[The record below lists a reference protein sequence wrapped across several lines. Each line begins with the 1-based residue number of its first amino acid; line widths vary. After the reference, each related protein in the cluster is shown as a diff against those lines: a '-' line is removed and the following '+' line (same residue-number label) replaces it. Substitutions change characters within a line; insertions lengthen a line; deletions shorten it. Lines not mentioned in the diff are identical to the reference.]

1 MKAYLRFIIIALFL
15 FTAGTIYA
23 ETTVYVVTGNT
34 INVRATPD
42 MNGEIVGK
50 LHKGDHVIVTDMYNS
65 EWAEIQYYLSTRYV
79 SRKYISYAGWSDDVW
94 KEDIDLDFDTERI
107 TTWWTII
114 KDRFWWGGLLLFIV
128 VLFPI
133 IQKKGQNSE
142 WKYTYMLW
150 TVISTPF
157 YILDM
162 LQFWLAKPWR
172 PLMKRNLL
180 NDKFK
185 KPMRIFLRLLQFPFY
200 IALFPLRLI
209 NAIYYNLLIH
219 NVYEWSNYLLEVIV
233 PSDSKEGAKSIWK
246 WPVYLPIRIVKY
258 LLYHGSLTLIESVI
272 WTALDTIFPAVT
284 LYHGTSEIAA
294 DNMLCDPGR
303 NAQRQRSAE
312 RRTGTWTVG
321 GGNYAGD
328 GIYFGIFRKT
338 LKNYQSGSAIVA
350 RVTTGR
356 SIDTVLMPDSVYCKA
371 GNAGASAVSNW
382 GLRNHYVSGEWWRS
396 GYCNWWEI
404 CMYDRKNRYNDSW
417 RIRPIYVINYGSG
430 IMQRVPGGSAHWLFR
445 KMVLKD
451 IWYTLTH
458 LF

>member
-1 MKAYLRFIIIALFL
+1 MKAYLRFIVIALFL
-15 FTAGTIYA
+15 FTAGTMHA

-42 MNGEIVGK
+42 MNGEVVGK
-50 LHKGDHVIVTDMYNS
+50 LHKGDHVIATDMYNS

-185 KPMRIFLRLLQFPFY
+185 KPMRIFLRIGY
-200 IALFPLRLI
+200 SAKWYSRISGIPLPTC
-209 NAIYYNLLIH
+209 
-219 NVYEWSNYLLEVIV
+219 SDQV
-233 PSDSKEGAKSIWK
+233 PSGTFLCKFLQNIC
-246 WPVYLPIRIVKY
+246 I
-258 LLYHGSLTLIESVI
+258 YHFFVVPLQ
-272 WTALDTIFPAVT
+272 
-284 LYHGTSEIAA
+284 SEIE
-294 DNMLCDPGR
+294 N
-303 NAQRQRSAE
+303 
-312 RRTGTWTVG
+312 T
-321 GGNYAGD
+321 
-328 GIYFGIFRKT
+328 
-338 LKNYQSGSAIVA
+338 
-350 RVTTGR
+350 
-356 SIDTVLMPDSVYCKA
+356 
-371 GNAGASAVSNW
+371 
-382 GLRNHYVSGEWWRS
+382 
-396 GYCNWWEI
+396 
-404 CMYDRKNRYNDSW
+404 
-417 RIRPIYVINYGSG
+417 IN
-430 IMQRVPGGSAHWLFR
+430 
-445 KMVLKD
+445 
-451 IWYTLTH
+451 
-458 LF
+458 